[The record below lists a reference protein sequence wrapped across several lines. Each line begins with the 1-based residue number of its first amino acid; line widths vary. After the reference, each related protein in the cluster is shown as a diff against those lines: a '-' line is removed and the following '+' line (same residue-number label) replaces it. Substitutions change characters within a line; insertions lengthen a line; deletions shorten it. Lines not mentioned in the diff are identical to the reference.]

1 MVNAKTYNEYKHLI
15 GTQINN
21 WTILDILAPSDDA
34 RVHVMAQCHCG
45 TIKKVRLTR
54 IMNNQAKDC
63 GCDHRKRLREIHF
76 KKYEHLIGTK
86 INGWTVLDIISP
98 TEQTSLTYALCE
110 CECGTIKEV
119 RLSYLTQ
126 GRSKDCG
133 CGRKAMLRETRTKNL
148 VGKRFGKL
156 VVRDLLEESDKHGRR
171 QYICDCDCDN
181 EIIVPSLSL
190 TQHHTS
196 SCGCILSYWN
206 MHIGKFLN
214 EHNIVNKPEY
224 SVKIDDRTHRYDF
237 YLPEYNLFIE
247 YDGEQHYKLAHFGGR
262 NDDEANVALK
272 RVQEYDR
279 VKNLYCEQNGIN
291 LLRIPYWET
300 KNIEKIIS
308 NHLQRLNEKGLVK
321 SA

>member
-1 MVNAKTYNEYKHLI
+1 MVNVKTYNEYKHLI

-133 CGRKAMLRETRTKNL
+133 
-148 VGKRFGKL
+148 
-156 VVRDLLEESDKHGRR
+156 
-171 QYICDCDCDN
+171 N

-262 NDDEANVALK
+262 NDNEANVALK